1 MPLRLHT
8 IVLGLALSAWLQSAP
23 ATRALALQGPDHIP
37 IAVRDLEAAAARYRS
52 LGFVLKPGTFHA
64 NGIRNQHAKFADG
77 TELELITA
85 PEARDALTT
94 TYRQHLE
101 KGDGPAFLA
110 LHAPSAAQLADRLDA
125 SGVGYRRVQ
134 GRVDFDNTDALGY
147 IFFGRLNRSPTDRP
161 EHFAHPNGAEALIA
175 VWLAGDDL
183 SRERALLQ
191 AAGATIDRQT
201 VNAPIAIMAT
211 VAHLPDGDVVLLPGS
226 HQLVAGRRIIGA
238 TVRVKSAAAVRTLLA
253 ANGLSPHRVS
263 SGAGHTSIFLP
274 PTMTHGLWLELRE
287 EKRAGG

>member
-1 MPLRLHT
+1 MPIRLHT
-8 IVLGLALSAWLQSAP
+8 AVLALALIAWLQGEP
-23 ATRALALQGPDHIP
+23 ATCTPALQGPDHIP

-85 PEARDALTT
+85 PEARDPLTI
-94 TYRQHLE
+94 TYRRHLE
-101 KGDGPAFLA
+101 QGDGPAFLA
-110 LHAPSAAQLADRLDA
+110 LHAPSDAQLAARLDA
-125 SGVGYRRVQ
+125 AGVIYRRVQ
-134 GRVDFDNTDALGY
+134 GRVDFDDTDALGY

-191 AAGATIDRQT
+191 AAGATMDRQT
-201 VNAPIAIMAT
+201 VNAPVAITAP
-211 VAHLPDGDVVLLPGS
+211 VAHLPDGDVVLLPGA

-238 TVRVKSAAAVRTLLA
+238 TVRVKSATTVRTLLA

-263 SGAGHTSIFLP
+263 ASPGLTSVFLP

-287 EKRAGG
+287 QSRAGG